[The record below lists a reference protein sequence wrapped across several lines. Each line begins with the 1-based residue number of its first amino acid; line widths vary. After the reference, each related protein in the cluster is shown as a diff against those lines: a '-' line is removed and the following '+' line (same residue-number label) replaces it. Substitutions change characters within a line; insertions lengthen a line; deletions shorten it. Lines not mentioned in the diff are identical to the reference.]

1 MLSKQNEISRRDAV
15 KILGTGAMSLG
26 LLASCGNS
34 TTSSSGK
41 PQGNVTVWYY
51 PFGDGVEQLYA
62 QFVKEFQKEY
72 PDIKVK
78 MQLQPWDNR
87 NPKILSAIAAGQG
100 PDVFYITTDPL
111 IRFAEAHAIAP
122 LDDQL
127 PKSLW
132 DGIIKSAADEVTY
145 KGSHWYLPLWHE
157 LPVWMYVPS
166 LLEEIGWNPKQPPA
180 TWDDMRQ
187 VCEKAQQKNL
197 AGWGYNAASVTL
209 NDTFYPFLY
218 QAGGRPFSPDG
229 KHAAFND
236 QAGVEALSFIT
247 DLFKNNW
254 SPKAYMS
261 PMSTSNE
268 SPFFQKK
275 QIVSIQYKQNTLTNA
290 LKNFSALNVQVTP
303 VLKHKEQWGFG
314 ALAGWAMSSNAQNKE
329 AAAAWLSFL
338 ARPEITQRH
347 CESIG
352 DMPVVQK
359 ATTTIFQNAPML
371 KALNA
376 ELPYT
381 FGEQKNKYGRDIM
394 PLVIPE
400 IQAAIIGQKTPKQ
413 ALDAAASKVDALLAK
428 G

>member
-1 MLSKQNEISRRDAV
+1 
-15 KILGTGAMSLG
+15 
-26 LLASCGNS
+26 
-34 TTSSSGK
+34 
-41 PQGNVTVWYY
+41 
-51 PFGDGVEQLYA
+51 
-62 QFVKEFQKEY
+62 
-72 PDIKVK
+72 
-78 MQLQPWDNR
+78 
-87 NPKILSAIAAGQG
+87 
-100 PDVFYITTDPL
+100 
-111 IRFAEAHAIAP
+111 
-122 LDDQL
+122 
-127 PKSLW
+127 
-132 DGIIKSAADEVTY
+132 
-145 KGSHWYLPLWHE
+145 
-157 LPVWMYVPS
+157 
-166 LLEEIGWNPKQPPA
+166 
-180 TWDDMRQ
+180 
-187 VCEKAQQKNL
+187 
-197 AGWGYNAASVTL
+197 
-209 NDTFYPFLY
+209 
-218 QAGGRPFSPDG
+218 
-229 KHAAFND
+229 
-236 QAGVEALSFIT
+236 
-247 DLFKNNW
+247 
-254 SPKAYMS
+254 MS

-371 KALNA
+371 KALNV